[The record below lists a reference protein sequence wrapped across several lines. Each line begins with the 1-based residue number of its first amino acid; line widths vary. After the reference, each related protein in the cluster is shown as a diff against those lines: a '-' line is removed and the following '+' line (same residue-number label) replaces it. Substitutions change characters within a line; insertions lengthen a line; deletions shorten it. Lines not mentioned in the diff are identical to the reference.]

1 MRILAVA
8 NVIPMRD
15 RSGGWYRFFNLLRL
29 LATKHEVYFHP
40 LDLEW
45 QYGCYGKDDIDSYQK
60 DLEASG
66 VHIMIGNRLDLR
78 RFLRTTTQLDIVFF
92 EHYGSVRD
100 LTNYVRFWQ
109 PRARIIVDTIDVEF
123 NRLLIRASITQKL
136 DDLQHAKQ
144 TRATELGVYSRAD
157 IIIAISETERAL
169 LLRENARLRV
179 ELIPLIYS
187 LRASPKERSP
197 TRYSIL
203 FVAHFDHD
211 ANVDGIV
218 HFCSQVLPLVR
229 RELPDVRLRIIG
241 HSPPEE
247 VRRLAGPGVEV
258 LGYVPDIATAYESSD
273 VAIAPMRYGGGL
285 KGKIAEA
292 MSYGL
297 PVITN
302 SVCLVGFDLSPNKDV
317 LVGDSP
323 EEFARAV
330 VKVLLDQSL
339 YRNVSANALGY
350 IATHFADEVVA
361 QMLEDLLQHSME
373 CRPKRL
379 SWRIWAHWKTKL
391 LLDRHVLWRFRTSS

>member
-1 MRILAVA
+1 MRILAIA

-15 RSGGWYRFFNLLRL
+15 RSGGWYRFFALLRL
-29 LATKHEVYFHP
+29 LARKHQVYFHP

-45 QYGCYGKDDIDSYQK
+45 QYEYYGKDDIDSYRE
-60 DLEASG
+60 DLEAAG
-66 VHIMIGNRLDLR
+66 VRILIGNRHDVR
-78 RFLRTTTQLDIVFF
+78 RFLRTDQLDIVFF

-109 PRARIIVDTIDVEF
+109 PRARIVVDTIDVEF
-123 NRLLIRASITQKL
+123 NRLLTRASITQKL
-136 DDLQHAKQ
+136 DDLQNAQQ
-144 TRATELGVYSRAD
+144 TKATELSVYSRAD
-157 IIIAISETERAL
+157 IVIAISETERAL
-169 LLRENARLRV
+169 LLKENCRLRV
-179 ELIPLIYS
+179 GLIPLIVS
-187 LRASPKERSP
+187 SRASPKNRSP
-197 TRYSIL
+197 TGRSIL

-218 HFCSQVLPLVR
+218 HFCSRVLPLVR

-247 VRRLAGPGVEV
+247 VKRLAGPGVEV
-258 LGYVPDIATAYESSD
+258 LGYVPDIATAYESTD
-273 VAIAPMRYGGGL
+273 VAIAPMRFGGGL

-297 PVITN
+297 PVVTN
-302 SVCLVGFDLSPNKDV
+302 NACLVGFDLSPNKDV

-323 EEFARAV
+323 EEFAGAI
-330 VKVLLDQSL
+330 VKVLLDQDL

-350 IATHFADEVVA
+350 IATHFSDEVVA
-361 QMLEDLLQHSME
+361 QMLEDLLQRSME

-391 LLDRHVLWRFRTSS
+391 LLDRHVLWRFHTSS